1 MLPARLF
8 QVEFR
13 KRGLS
18 TTNLSRAVADAG
30 TVTSPLVPWKSCG
43 AYMAAVLGVPTLM
56 YLPFCIFNIAS
67 PVLSVIYGFTGFK
80 ITRMAPEAGSVQ
92 VPPAATDS

>member
-1 MLPARLF
+1 MDTKALTAD
-8 QVEFR
+8 
-13 KRGLS
+13 LS
-18 TTNLSRAVADAG
+18 VAPQIAATDMRAVADAG
-30 TVTSPLVPWKSCG
+30 TVTSPLVPWNSCG